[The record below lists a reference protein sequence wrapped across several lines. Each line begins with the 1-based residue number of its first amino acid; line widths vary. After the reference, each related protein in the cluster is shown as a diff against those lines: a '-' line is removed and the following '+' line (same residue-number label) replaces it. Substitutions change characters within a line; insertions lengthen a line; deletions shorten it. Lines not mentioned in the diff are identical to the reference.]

1 MRLFHM
7 KLSQIQGRVVLPR
20 ARTAEGEGTSLFM
33 TGFVRPRCM
42 KSCHVAALALVGW
55 FLMVPPDRPKLTD
68 TLDWTSTA
76 PLRTWQLVQ
85 RFDPKSA
92 CEKRRLEIIS
102 DAKHSIKSD
111 AAANHSAA
119 VLTDY
124 AIANNATCVSRDD
137 PRLKK

>member
-1 MRLFHM
+1 
-7 KLSQIQGRVVLPR
+7 
-20 ARTAEGEGTSLFM
+20 M
-33 TGFVRPRCM
+33 TGFVRPPWM
-42 KSCHVAALALVGW
+42 KPCHAAALALVGW

-68 TLDWTSTA
+68 TLDWTSKA
-76 PLRTWQLVQ
+76 PLPTWQVVQ

-124 AIANNATCVSRDD
+124 AIANNATCISRDD